1 MNDKTESPL
10 SAASSNTRNERDT
23 VSVELSKQVKSSPLI
38 GWLSAGSDLI
48 AAKLDGAAAV
58 VSQALDNTHE
68 TINSMQAKGVE
79 VEADIKRALNPM
91 ALLDNAQKLVMSTPL
106 FSVLS
111 GGGQRHQ
118 KAQQLDL
125 LNAKVDLLVEQ
136 VALLAAKQA
145 AAKTTKQSSTKA
157 VTKPAAAKPATT
169 KQDAEPDEVKAV
181 VKKTQAKTTAKSPAK
196 STAQKTPAAR
206 TVRKTAA
213 KPSTTKASRSTAASK
228 KTPSKNTGGTTASKP
243 EDA

>member
-10 SAASSNTRNERDT
+10 SAASSNTLNERDT
-23 VSVELSKQVKSSPLI
+23 VSGELSKQVKSSPLI

-68 TINSMQAKGVE
+68 TLNSMQAKGVE

-145 AAKTTKQSSTKA
+145 AAKTTKRSSTKA
-157 VTKPAAAKPATT
+157 VAKQATT
-169 KQDAEPDEVKAV
+169 TQDAEPDEVKAV

-196 STAQKTPAAR
+196 STVQKTPTAR

>member
-10 SAASSNTRNERDT
+10 SAASSNTLNERDT

-157 VTKPAAAKPATT
+157 VAKPAAANPATT